1 MREKTMPKKEV
12 LLNEIEGV
20 PEIFFNELLDF
31 IHFLKAKVIRDKTSN
46 AVLSESSL
54 KKDWLSPEEDK
65 AWQDL

>member
-1 MREKTMPKKEV
+1 MPKKEV
-12 LLNEIEGV
+12 LLNEIKGV